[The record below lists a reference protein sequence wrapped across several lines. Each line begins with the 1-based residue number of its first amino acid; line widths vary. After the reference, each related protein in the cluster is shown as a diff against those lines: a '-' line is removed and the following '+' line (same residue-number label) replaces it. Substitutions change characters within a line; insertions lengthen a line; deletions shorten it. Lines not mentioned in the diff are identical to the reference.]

1 MEAVAKFGIEKIYVA
16 IPSADAKERREI
28 LRICNETQCE
38 LLNLP
43 GMYQL
48 YRGEVSVSKMKP
60 VQIEELLGRDP
71 IKTNM
76 NEVFQYI
83 TGKVVLVTGV
93 GSIGSELARQ
103 IAAHNPKHL
112 ILFDIYENNAY
123 DIQQELR
130 KKYPNLNLDTIIG
143 SVRDSRK
150 IFQVFEKYQPEIVYH
165 AAAHKHVPLMEDS
178 PCEAIK
184 NNAMGTYKTA
194 YAAMSHGCKRIPHP
208 LSLKL
213 EYINIETF
221 IWSICMNESFYTG
234 KGIGVAILDTGIY
247 PHIDFDSRIC
257 AFADFIA
264 HKKVP
269 YDDNGH
275 GTCVAGIL
283 AGSGRASMG
292 KYKGMAPGS
301 RIAAL
306 KVLDR
311 FGNGNKEDVLQA
323 FRWILQNRERYR
335 IRIVN
340 ISVGTTYRTRNDQDV
355 LVQGVERLWDEGLVV
370 VAAAGNQGPKPGSV
384 TAPGCSKKIITVG
397 SSDMLSGKQ
406 AVSGR
411 GPTFECVCKPDL
423 VAPGRQI
430 MACTPGAG
438 NLYSMKSGTSMSTP
452 LVSGAIALAL
462 EKDPLLSNVE
472 IKMMLRDS
480 CDDMGLPRNQQGWG
494 KFNCRKF
501 MAL

>member
-1 MEAVAKFGIEKIYVA
+1 MDTLQAEK
-16 IPSADAKERREI
+16 
-28 LRICNETQCE
+28 
-38 LLNLP
+38 
-43 GMYQL
+43 
-48 YRGEVSVSKMKP
+48 
-60 VQIEELLGRDP
+60 
-71 IKTNM
+71 
-76 NEVFQYI
+76 
-83 TGKVVLVTGV
+83 
-93 GSIGSELARQ
+93 
-103 IAAHNPKHL
+103 HNKCYN
-112 ILFDIYENNAY
+112 D
-123 DIQQELR
+123 Q
-130 KKYPNLNLDTIIG
+130 
-143 SVRDSRK
+143 
-150 IFQVFEKYQPEIVYH
+150 
-165 AAAHKHVPLMEDS
+165 
-178 PCEAIK
+178 
-184 NNAMGTYKTA
+184 
-194 YAAMSHGCKRIPHP
+194 IPHP

-213 EYINIETF
+213 EYINIETS

-340 ISVGTTYRTRNDQDV
+340 ISVGTTYRTRNEQDV

-384 TAPGCSKKIITVG
+384 TAPGCSKRSLRWDPVIC
-397 SSDMLSGKQ
+397 SRESGQ
-406 AVSGR
+406 Y
-411 GPTFECVCKPDL
+411 
-423 VAPGRQI
+423 
-430 MACTPGAG
+430 PGADQHL
-438 NLYSMKSGTSMSTP
+438 NAC
-452 LVSGAIALAL
+452 VNRI
-462 EKDPLLSNVE
+462 
-472 IKMMLRDS
+472 
-480 CDDMGLPRNQQGWG
+480 W
-494 KFNCRKF
+494 
-501 MAL
+501 